1 MRAYSGRVSFCS
13 QLWCMLVPS
22 CKSAS
27 EQRMCLVLVQC
38 LCGCVSVHEVP
49 LVFLGS
55 YFGFRREAGFVLVKV
70 CGFLPR
76 AAILIMVRG

>member
-1 MRAYSGRVSFCS
+1 
-13 QLWCMLVPS
+13 
-22 CKSAS
+22 
-27 EQRMCLVLVQC
+27 MCLVLVQC

-70 CGFLPR
+70 CGFCQELPFSSWSGVDSVSLVWTFPHCL
-76 AAILIMVRG
+76 A